1 VPAAL
6 SHDIALA
13 TASNADSLGRRVD
26 VNAEKILMQL
36 KINKFVD
43 IFADDWTT
51 GSRRF
56 SEAS

>member
-1 VPAAL
+1 MPATL
-6 SHDIALA
+6 SHDVALV
-13 TASNADSLGRRVD
+13 TASNAEFLGRRVD

-43 IFADDWTT
+43 IFADDWTKE
-51 GSRRF
+51 SRPF

>member
-26 VNAEKILMQL
+26 DNAEKILMQL
-36 KINKFVD
+36 KINKFID
-43 IFADDWTT
+43 IFGDDWTK
-51 GSRRF
+51 GSRPF